1 MRLQYLIDENVNPM
15 YTMQFRRRPD
25 LEELI
30 LIAESAFED
39 EYRDRIV
46 NLPVP

>member
-1 MRLQYLIDENVNPM
+1 MTTGE
-15 YTMQFRRRPD
+15 T

-39 EYRDRIV
+39 EYRDRFV
-46 NLPVP
+46 NLTVP